1 MKRLLYVEDDVKLG
15 GYLQETLVS
24 QGFDST
30 WVSNVDALIDA
41 FENRKVFDLIIL
53 DRMIANIDTKDWI
66 GRFKQAWPASPIL
79 ILSAINTPSER
90 TELINLG
97 ADDYLGKPFSTQEV
111 VARANALL
119 RRMGSA
125 PSTYTAIGN
134 TVIDQMKRL
143 VLVQEKSEYLP
154 AKEFLLLRT
163 LASEPGRVWSK
174 DSLLDR
180 IWGSNPGVETYV
192 VEATITHLRRKL
204 TDMGSV
210 LQIRNMRNA
219 GYWIET

>member
-1 MKRLLYVEDDVKLG
+1 MKRLLFVEDDVKLG
-15 GYLQETLVS
+15 RHLLESLQA

-30 WVSNVDALIDA
+30 WATSVESLTDA
-41 FENRKVFDLIIL
+41 FEQRRPYDLIVL
-53 DRMIANIDTKDWI
+53 DRMIGAIDTKDWI
-66 GRFKQAWPASPIL
+66 GRFRQAWPNAPIL
-79 ILSAINTPSER
+79 VLSAINTPAER

-97 ADDYLGKPFSTQEV
+97 VDDYLGKPFSIQEV
-111 VARANALL
+111 LARVGALL
-119 RRMGSA
+119 RRMGTA
-125 PSTYTAIGN
+125 PSQYVAIGN

-143 VLVQEKSEYLP
+143 VLVQEKSEHLP

-174 DSLLDR
+174 DALLDSV
-180 IWGSNPGVETYV
+180 WGTSPNAETYV

-204 TDMGSV
+204 SDLGSA

-219 GYWIET
+219 GYWIEA